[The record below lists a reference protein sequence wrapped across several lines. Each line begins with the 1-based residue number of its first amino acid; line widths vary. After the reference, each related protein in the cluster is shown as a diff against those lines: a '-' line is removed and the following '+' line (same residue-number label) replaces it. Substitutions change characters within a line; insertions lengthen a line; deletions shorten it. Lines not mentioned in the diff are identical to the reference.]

1 MMMETEVEELIG
13 NEENL
18 TQIKLTNGE
27 TIPADICVVGIG
39 EFADLFYKIIDLAY
53 PKIRWHMD
61 IGN

>member
-39 EFADLFYKIIDLAY
+39 EFADLLQD
-53 PKIRWHMD
+53 
-61 IGN
+61 N